1 MPSHIALPS
10 TKSKKTHCP
19 CISTERLLAVQT
31 HNLALFFFFSKEE
44 NTSFWSHRD
53 EADQWPAVHPMMST
67 MVSERIVSADS
78 RESSSGLSG
87 ERIENLTSDQHGG
100 ELICLEGSES

>member
-1 MPSHIALPS
+1 MPIHIALQS
-10 TKSKKTHCP
+10 TKSKNSLSMHFYRKATCCP
-19 CISTERLLAVQT
+19 DPYSCS
-31 HNLALFFFFSKEE
+31 FFFFSKEE

-53 EADQWPAVHPMMST
+53 GADQWPAVHPVMST